1 VLVVLRGNLAPLL
14 EQRSDALLLFA
25 LMLRSCGGRLVGI
38 MRCKLMDI
46 SLERRNQEANI
57 NRFMKSYDEAK
68 RDAMKDEA
76 DDRLSHSLQSGLKW
90 AGD

>member
-1 VLVVLRGNLAPLL
+1 
-14 EQRSDALLLFA
+14 
-25 LMLRSCGGRLVGI
+25 
-38 MRCKLMDI
+38 MDI

-76 DDRLSHSLQSGLKW
+76 DDRLSHSCE
-90 AGD
+90 ARARTPMI